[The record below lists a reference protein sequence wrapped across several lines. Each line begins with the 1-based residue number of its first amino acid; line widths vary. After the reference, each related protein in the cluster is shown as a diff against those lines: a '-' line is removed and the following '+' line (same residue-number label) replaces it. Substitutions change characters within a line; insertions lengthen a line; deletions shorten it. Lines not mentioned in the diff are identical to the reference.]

1 MKHKKHLR
9 KGAGS
14 GSGAEGESDDLEG
27 GTGDAGPCGED
38 KETDEPFE
46 NRHPGSGNFLQRAL
60 GAAHHQQRGK
70 RKEKSSGKFFSH
82 TILGALAIHE
92 ELTEKV

>member
-14 GSGAEGESDDLEG
+14 GSGAEGEMTSDDLEG
-27 GTGDAGPCGED
+27 GQGEEGACGED

-46 NRHPGSGNFLQRAL
+46 NTHPTPGNFLQRAL
-60 GAAHHQQRGK
+60 GATAHQQRGTSRETK
-70 RKEKSSGKFFSH
+70 
-82 TILGALAIHE
+82 
-92 ELTEKV
+92 